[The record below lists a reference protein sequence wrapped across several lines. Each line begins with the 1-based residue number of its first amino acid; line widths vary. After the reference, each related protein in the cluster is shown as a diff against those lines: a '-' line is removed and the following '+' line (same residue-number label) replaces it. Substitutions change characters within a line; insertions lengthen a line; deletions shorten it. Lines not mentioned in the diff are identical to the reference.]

1 MNQQIT
7 TQINVQLENRNR
19 QTALFRV
26 ILVLPA
32 AIYASSFANYQG
44 RDWFLAGLLAFPAG
58 LAILARGVYP
68 SYVLTL
74 NKSLLSLSTRIA
86 AYLLVLTDEYPSIEV
101 NEKIRVEFPE
111 INGGQSLNRGLPL
124 VKWLLAIP
132 LYIVGSVYVIY
143 ALMLSVVAWITVV
156 FTGTYPEW
164 CVEGVTGTI
173 AFWNRVYGYAVVLVT
188 DEYPTFSL

>member
-1 MNQQIT
+1 MSQQIT
-7 TQINVQLENRNR
+7 TQIDVRLGNRNR
-19 QTALFRV
+19 QSALFRV

-44 RDWFLAGLLAFPAG
+44 RDWFLAGLLILPAG
-58 LAILARGVYP
+58 LALLVRGVYP

-74 NKSLLSLSTRIA
+74 NKSLLALNTRIA
-86 AYLLVLTDEYPSIEV
+86 AYLFVLTDEYPSIES
-101 NEKIRVEFPE
+101 NEKIGVEFPE
-111 INGGQSLNRGLPL
+111 INGGQSLNRGLWL

-132 LYIVGSVYVIY
+132 LYIVGSVYIIY
-143 ALMLSVVAWITVV
+143 ALMLSIVAWITVV

-164 CVEGVTGTI
+164 CIYGVIGTI